1 MTIKQ
6 TMTIG
11 VMAFGLLFAGCAES
25 GMEANQDSAQIP
37 AGTQLH
43 VRVNQSSSG
52 SPYKAGDEFHGTL
65 ERALEVN
72 GQTIAPVGTI
82 VRGEYTNDLGSRGT
96 DAGMSGVAGDSGD
109 PTIASRDKADRE
121 GDTASGTEA
130 DRRAGETGTMTGER
144 SDHDQI
150 GVELAKL
157 VINGEEYDI
166 DTEPVPIHGAG
177 SYSSGPE
184 GVGTES
190 GTASSAMSP
199 TMVFTLSENVE
210 LPTNTAKS
218 E

>member
-11 VMAFGLLFAGCAES
+11 VMALGLFFAGCQES

-72 GQTIAPVGTI
+72 GQTIAPVGTM
-82 VRGEYTNDLGSRGT
+82 VHGEYTNDLGNR
-96 DAGMSGVAGDSGD
+96 DRMSGTAGDSGD
-109 PTIASRDKADRE
+109 PTIAGRDERDRA
-121 GDTASGTEA
+121 GDKASGTDT
-130 DRRAGETGTMTGER
+130 DRRADEKGSITGER
-144 SDHDQI
+144 PDRDQL
-150 GVELAKL
+150 GVELSKL

-166 DTEPVPIHGAG
+166 ETEPVPIHAAG
-177 SYSSGPE
+177 SYSSESKGA
-184 GVGTES
+184 GSES
-190 GTASSAMSP
+190 GTASSAMSS
-199 TMVFTLSENVE
+199 TMIFTLSDNVE